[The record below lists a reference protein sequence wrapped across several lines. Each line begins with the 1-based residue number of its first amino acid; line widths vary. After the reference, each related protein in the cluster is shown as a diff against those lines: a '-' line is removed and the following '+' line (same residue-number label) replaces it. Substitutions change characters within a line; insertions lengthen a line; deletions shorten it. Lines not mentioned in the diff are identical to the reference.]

1 MVRPT
6 LSQSCCASSGV
17 LFVKSGTVTCSVPCE
32 MFRLIFVPAGFFV
45 PAAGSWL
52 TTLPAATLSSWTA
65 LVVPTSKPAFSMIVV
80 ASSSVLPFTSG
91 TGSPD
96 AKTPEKTSAAMA
108 MTAMAATMATMS
120 PVFLPPL
127 FSGMFGVLAP

>member
-1 MVRPT
+1 MPSPFAA
-6 LSQSCCASSGV
+6 LS
-17 LFVKSGTVTCSVPCE
+17 
-32 MFRLIFVPAGFFV
+32 
-45 PAAGSWL
+45 
-52 TTLPAATLSSWTA
+52 
-65 LVVPTSKPAFSMIVV
+65 PAFRSC
-80 ASSSVLPFTSG
+80 AGVLPFTSG

-127 FSGMFGVLAP
+127 PSGMFGVLAP